1 MISFIFLLISFV
13 AAYAAIPLMIPR
25 LKRNGISGQDR
36 NKPDHP
42 EVAEM
47 GGLGIILGFGAGI
60 ILVVFLTTFSTLLP
74 SVQLQPILA
83 VFSTVLIASI
93 IGILDDLIDIK
104 QWVKALAPLFSAL
117 PLMALKVGD
126 SVMRVPFYG
135 NVDFGVLYSLL
146 LVPIGVTVA
155 ANAVN
160 MLGGFNGVE
169 AGMGLIG
176 TAALAFIAFRHGE
189 TTTLLILLSIIGALL
204 AFLRY
209 NWYPAKIFIGDV
221 GTLTIGA
228 VIASAAI
235 VGNFETAGI
244 LVMAPYILEFIIK
257 ARNGFPSHGW
267 WGENRNGKLYCP
279 EHGFKGLGQ
288 LIMRLTNGISERG
301 LTLSLMGLEAVCSLI
316 AVLIFR

>member
-1 MISFIFLLISFV
+1 MISLIFLIVSFIV
-13 AAYAAIPLMIPR
+13 AYAAIPLMIPR
-25 LKRNGISGQDR
+25 LRRNGISGQDR

-60 ILVVFLTTFSTLLP
+60 ILVVFLASFTGLLS
-74 SVQLQPILA
+74 SVDLQSVLA

-126 SVMRVPFYG
+126 SVMTIPFFG
-135 NVDFGVLYSLL
+135 SVDFGILYSLL

-176 TAALAFIAFRHGE
+176 TAALAIIAFRHGE
-189 TTTLLILLSIIGALL
+189 TTTLLILLSATGALL

-209 NWYPAKIFIGDV
+209 NWYPAKVFIGDV

-235 VGNFETAGI
+235 IGNFEAAGI
-244 LVMAPYILEFIIK
+244 IVMVPYILEFIIK
-257 ARNGFPSHGW
+257 ARNGFPSQGW
-267 WGENRNGKLYCP
+267 WGVNKNGKLYCP
-279 EHGFKGLGQ
+279 EPGFKGMGQ

-301 LTLSLMGLEAVCSLI
+301 LALTLMGLEAVCGLT
-316 AVLIFR
+316 AVLIFK